1 MKETEK
7 EVRHYLP
14 MCYFQYDE
22 GGLDPKTCFFLFE
35 THGRKVLRLF
45 KCNDPITCQ
54 RVIWGKQLTDM
65 TIDMWCKDILSEN
78 REGWKLLGRRE
89 LDETLKDMPDWVT
102 KNVNNR
108 TKQS

>member
-22 GGLDPKTCFFLFE
+22 SGLDPKTCFFLFE
-35 THGRKVLRLF
+35 TYGRKVLRMF

-54 RVIWGKQLTDM
+54 RVIWG
-65 TIDMWCKDILSEN
+65 EAVN
-78 REGWKLLGRRE
+78 RH
-89 LDETLKDMPDWVT
+89 DD
-102 KNVNNR
+102 
-108 TKQS
+108 